1 MAKLRELILSVRSA
15 KTAAE
20 EREIITKECAI
31 IRSSMSTNNLTIRH
45 RNVAKLIYIQ
55 LLGYPTQYGQ
65 MECLALISSHHYSDK
80 RIGYL
85 ALMLL
90 LDETQEVLTLVTN
103 HLHNDLLSQNQFIV
117 GLSLTTISN
126 IGSEGIAQDVASEVE
141 KLMSSPI
148 NYIKKKSAAAA
159 VRIIRKCP
167 NYSDI
172 YIQKT
177 KALLVERQ
185 LSLQLSG
192 VTLAIELCKYLPNA
206 IGEFRKLIPN
216 LLNNLKLLVHSSFI
230 PDYDVSGIT
239 HPFLQ
244 TKLIQ
249 LLGIL
254 GHNDKANSSLMYSIL
269 NFVIANTSNSRNV
282 GNGILFE
289 TVKTILS
296 IEADETLLHNAVD
309 VLIKLLNGKDS
320 NFKYVSL
327 EYLQYLLEFA
337 GTSIQKHKSIIVE
350 CLKDRDHAI
359 RKRALDLVYSLVN
372 ESNVVGLV
380 KELLSFLQLS
390 DIQFKQDVVIKICW
404 LIDKFGPDIKWKF
417 DSMLETITLAGDI
430 VPEEVTW
437 NFILLIQQ
445 NIELQSYA
453 VHKLFEALK
462 KDVSKLALNKVAVWA
477 IGEYGDLLAIQ
488 EGQFIGIQP
497 SIMLDLIISIDGS
510 GFSDSTIKGEIL
522 IALTKLSTRIPSQFN
537 QRIQEFINIYKTN
550 IDVELQQRAIEF
562 SQFFSYDDLRL
573 DAVNRMPIPENLHQE
588 THSNQIS
595 QSTIPTQSLPTVTS
609 ESLKETS
616 LISHPQPN
624 QSFKKD
630 EPKKDEP
637 KKDDLLDILG
647 ISSSP
652 VKSSPSSSSSQQQQS
667 TNLLD
672 LLTGP
677 LPTNLTPNTTINI
690 PNTTTPST
698 QSSTNLNNLLQPTS
712 STLPIQQTDL
722 SLQQQQPVNNTNNLI
737 IQALNNNGVIVKFN
751 IKSEEPKYLVHAT
764 FTNTS
769 NSQLTNFSMKVAV
782 PKWIELQLMSP
793 TDSILQPLSTDQ
805 VTQDLILTRMV
816 TDKPVVVKIKVLFMR
831 DGVQAEENANVYICN

>member
-31 IRSSMSTNNLTIRH
+31 IRSSMSSNNLTIRH

-148 NYIKKKSAAAA
+148 NYIKKKAAAA
-159 VRIIRKCP
+159 ALRIIRKCP
-167 NYSDI
+167 SYSDI
-172 YIQKT
+172 YVQKT
-177 KALLVERQ
+177 KALIVERQ

-254 GHNDKANSSLMYSIL
+254 GHDDKANSSLMYSVL

-282 GNGILFE
+282 GNAILFE

-320 NFKYVSL
+320 NFKYVAL
-327 EYLQYLLEFA
+327 EYLQYLLEFV
-337 GTSIQKHKSIIVE
+337 GTSIQKHKSVIVE

-404 LIDKFGPDIKWKF
+404 LTDKFGPDIKWKF

-445 NIELQSYA
+445 NIELQGYA

-462 KDVSKLALNKVAVWA
+462 KDVSKLALNKVAIWA

-488 EGQFIGIQP
+488 EGQFAGVQP
-497 SIMLDLIISIDGS
+497 STMLDLIISIDGT

-522 IALTKLSTRIPSQFN
+522 IALTKLSARIPSQFN

-588 THSNQIS
+588 THSNQMS
-595 QSTIPTQSLPTVTS
+595 QTTIPTQSLPTVST
-609 ESLKETS
+609 ESLKETTLVS
-616 LISHPQPN
+616 QPQPN
-624 QSFKKD
+624 QSFKK
-630 EPKKDEP
+630 EEP

-647 ISSSP
+647 ISSTP
-652 VKSSPSSSSSQQQQS
+652 IKSTPSSSSQQS

-677 LPTNLTPNTTINI
+677 LPINPTPNPTMNTIIN
-690 PNTTTPST
+690 PTTTPAT
-698 QSSTNLNNLLQPTS
+698 QPSTNLNNLLQPTS
-712 STLPIQQTDL
+712 STLQTPQNDIP
-722 SLQQQQPVNNTNNLI
+722 LQQQVNNTNNLI
-737 IQALNNNGVIVKFN
+737 IQALNNNGVIVQFN
-751 IKSEEPKYLVHAT
+751 IKPEEPKYLVHAT

-793 TDSILQPLSTDQ
+793 TSNTLQPLSIDQ

>member
-20 EREIITKECAI
+20 EREIITKECAV
-31 IRSSMSTNNLTIRH
+31 IRSSMSSNNLTIRH

-148 NYIKKKSAAAA
+148 NYIKKKAAAA
-159 VRIIRKCP
+159 ALRIIRKCP
-167 NYSDI
+167 SYSDI
-172 YIQKT
+172 YVQKT
-177 KALLVERQ
+177 KALIVERQ

-254 GHNDKANSSLMYSIL
+254 GHDDKANSSLMYSVL

-282 GNGILFE
+282 GNAILFE

-320 NFKYVSL
+320 NFKYVAL
-327 EYLQYLLEFA
+327 EHLQYLLEFA

-404 LIDKFGPDIKWKF
+404 LTDKFGPDIKWKF

-445 NIELQSYA
+445 NIELQGYA

-462 KDVSKLALNKVAVWA
+462 KDVSKLALNKVAIWA

-488 EGQFIGIQP
+488 EGQFAGVQP
-497 SIMLDLIISIDGS
+497 STMLDLIISIDGT

-522 IALTKLSTRIPSQFN
+522 IALTKLSARIPSQFN

-588 THSNQIS
+588 THSNQMS
-595 QSTIPTQSLPTVTS
+595 QTTIPTQSLPTVST
-609 ESLKETS
+609 ESLKETTLVS
-616 LISHPQPN
+616 QPQPN
-624 QSFKKD
+624 QSFKK
-630 EPKKDEP
+630 EEP

-647 ISSSP
+647 ISSTP
-652 VKSSPSSSSSQQQQS
+652 IKSTPSSSSQQS

-677 LPTNLTPNTTINI
+677 LPINPTPNPTMNTIIN
-690 PNTTTPST
+690 PTTTPAT
-698 QSSTNLNNLLQPTS
+698 QPSTNLNNLLQPTS
-712 STLPIQQTDL
+712 STLQTPQNDIPL
-722 SLQQQQPVNNTNNLI
+722 QQPVNNTNNLI
-737 IQALNNNGVIVKFN
+737 IQALNNNGVIVQFN
-751 IKSEEPKYLVHAT
+751 IKPEEPKYLVHAT

-793 TDSILQPLSTDQ
+793 TSNALQPLSTDQ

>member
-1 MAKLRELILSVRSA
+1 
-15 KTAAE
+15 
-20 EREIITKECAI
+20 
-31 IRSSMSTNNLTIRH
+31 
-45 RNVAKLIYIQ
+45 
-55 LLGYPTQYGQ
+55 
-65 MECLALISSHHYSDK
+65 
-80 RIGYL
+80 
-85 ALMLL
+85 MLL

-148 NYIKKKSAAAA
+148 NYIKKKAAAA
-159 VRIIRKCP
+159 ALRIIRKCP
-167 NYSDI
+167 SYSDI
-172 YIQKT
+172 YVQKT
-177 KALLVERQ
+177 KALIVERQ

-254 GHNDKANSSLMYSIL
+254 GHDDKANSSLMYSVL

-282 GNGILFE
+282 GNAILFE

-320 NFKYVSL
+320 NFKYVAL
-327 EYLQYLLEFA
+327 EYLQYLLEFV
-337 GTSIQKHKSIIVE
+337 GTSIQKHKSVIVE

-404 LIDKFGPDIKWKF
+404 LTDKFGPDIKWKF

-445 NIELQSYA
+445 NIELQGYA

-462 KDVSKLALNKVAVWA
+462 KDVSKLALNKVAIWA

-488 EGQFIGIQP
+488 EGQFAGVQP
-497 SIMLDLIISIDGS
+497 STMLDLIISIDGT

-522 IALTKLSTRIPSQFN
+522 IALTKLSARIPSQFN

-588 THSNQIS
+588 THSNQMS
-595 QSTIPTQSLPTVTS
+595 QTTIPTQSLPTVST
-609 ESLKETS
+609 ESLKETTLVS
-616 LISHPQPN
+616 QPQPN
-624 QSFKKD
+624 QSFKK
-630 EPKKDEP
+630 EEP

-647 ISSSP
+647 ISSTP
-652 VKSSPSSSSSQQQQS
+652 IKSTPSSSSQQS

-677 LPTNLTPNTTINI
+677 LPINPTPNPTMNTIIN
-690 PNTTTPST
+690 PTTTPAT
-698 QSSTNLNNLLQPTS
+698 QPSTNLNNLLQPTS
-712 STLPIQQTDL
+712 STLQTPQNDIP
-722 SLQQQQPVNNTNNLI
+722 LQQQVNNTNNLI
-737 IQALNNNGVIVKFN
+737 IQALNNNGVIVQFN
-751 IKSEEPKYLVHAT
+751 IKPEEPKYLVHAT

-793 TDSILQPLSTDQ
+793 TSNTLQPLSTDQ

>member
-20 EREIITKECAI
+20 EREIITKECAV
-31 IRSSMSTNNLTIRH
+31 IRSSMSSNNLTIRH

-148 NYIKKKSAAAA
+148 NYIKKKAAAA
-159 VRIIRKCP
+159 ALRIIRKCP
-167 NYSDI
+167 SYSDI
-172 YIQKT
+172 YVQKT
-177 KALLVERQ
+177 KALIVERQ

-254 GHNDKANSSLMYSIL
+254 GHDDKANSSLMYSVL

-282 GNGILFE
+282 GNAILFE

-320 NFKYVSL
+320 NFKYVAL
-327 EYLQYLLEFA
+327 EYLQYLLEFV
-337 GTSIQKHKSIIVE
+337 GTSIQKHKSVIVE

-404 LIDKFGPDIKWKF
+404 LTDKFGPDIKWKF

-445 NIELQSYA
+445 NIELQGYA

-462 KDVSKLALNKVAVWA
+462 KDVSKLALNKVAIWA

-488 EGQFIGIQP
+488 EGQFAGVQP
-497 SIMLDLIISIDGS
+497 STMLDLIISIDGT

-522 IALTKLSTRIPSQFN
+522 IALTKLSARIPSQFN

-588 THSNQIS
+588 THSNQMS
-595 QSTIPTQSLPTVTS
+595 QTTIPTQSLPTVST
-609 ESLKETS
+609 ESLKETTLVS
-616 LISHPQPN
+616 QPQPN
-624 QSFKKD
+624 QSFKK
-630 EPKKDEP
+630 EEP

-647 ISSSP
+647 ISSTP
-652 VKSSPSSSSSQQQQS
+652 IKSTPSSSSQQS

-677 LPTNLTPNTTINI
+677 LPINPTPNPTMNTIIN
-690 PNTTTPST
+690 PTTTPAT
-698 QSSTNLNNLLQPTS
+698 QPSTNLNNLLQPTS
-712 STLPIQQTDL
+712 STLQTPQNDIP
-722 SLQQQQPVNNTNNLI
+722 LQQQVNNTNNLI
-737 IQALNNNGVIVKFN
+737 IQALNNNGVIVQFN
-751 IKSEEPKYLVHAT
+751 IKPEEPKYLVHAT

-793 TDSILQPLSTDQ
+793 TSNTLQPLSIDQ